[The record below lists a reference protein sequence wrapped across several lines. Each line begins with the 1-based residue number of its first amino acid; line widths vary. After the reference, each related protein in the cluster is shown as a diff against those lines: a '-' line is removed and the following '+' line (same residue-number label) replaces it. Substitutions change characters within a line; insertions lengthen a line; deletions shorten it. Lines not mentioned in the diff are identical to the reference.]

1 MPKTEILLG
10 PESLPLILEP
20 TEGGGREID
29 WIQVAQS
36 QSDEPLLTTVR
47 VKPVVGIVIT
57 QDCDALRIENITLC
71 EIRPFQD
78 VERKIQS
85 STSLKGYVNIVTQHA
100 RINQKWYY
108 LPPDPNLGF
117 GRMAV
122 DFTSVFEVPREMLEK
137 HLETLRLG
145 RLNDEVAWPHFR
157 ERVSQFFRRYPYDE
171 WYPLSSEEVDL
182 YERTRSKVPRYS
194 WQKNPT

>member
-1 MPKTEILLG
+1 
-10 PESLPLILEP
+10 
-20 TEGGGREID
+20 
-29 WIQVAQS
+29 
-36 QSDEPLLTTVR
+36 
-47 VKPVVGIVIT
+47 
-57 QDCDALRIENITLC
+57 
-71 EIRPFQD
+71 
-78 VERKIQS
+78 
-85 STSLKGYVNIVTQHA
+85 VNIVTQHA

-117 GRMAV
+117 DRMAA

-194 WQKNPT
+194 WQKNPI